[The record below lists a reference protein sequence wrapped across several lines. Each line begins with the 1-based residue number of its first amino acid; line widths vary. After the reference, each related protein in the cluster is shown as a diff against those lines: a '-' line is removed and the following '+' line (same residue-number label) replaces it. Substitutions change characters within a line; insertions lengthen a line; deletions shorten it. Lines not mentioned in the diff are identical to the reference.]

1 MFKRNIRVSW
11 LFIAN
16 KKATQFIVDCTS
28 IIRSI
33 FYMDV
38 LSVTSKRLW
47 WSSAILWSWSN
58 CSVPATRTS
67 TGLAQSLRWWIRQ
80 PAHVCTFTFL
90 CFYSTYQNLL
100 GFIFCLN
107 KQYISLI
114 ASTAPAVWTGNISVR
129 KWTICL
135 FQAGQ
140 HWLVCWWHVWVAN
153 WRRSARPD
161 LHLSAG
167 STVPWNPTR
176 WSILLRF

>member
-1 MFKRNIRVSW
+1 MFFLWRQKGYGEALRFCGLGVTARYLRPELRQDLLNLYGDGFVNQRTCVS
-11 LFIAN
+11 
-16 KKATQFIVDCTS
+16 
-28 IIRSI
+28 
-33 FYMDV
+33 
-38 LSVTSKRLW
+38 
-47 WSSAILWSWSN
+47 
-58 CSVPATRTS
+58 
-67 TGLAQSLRWWIRQ
+67 
-80 PAHVCTFTFL
+80 FTFL